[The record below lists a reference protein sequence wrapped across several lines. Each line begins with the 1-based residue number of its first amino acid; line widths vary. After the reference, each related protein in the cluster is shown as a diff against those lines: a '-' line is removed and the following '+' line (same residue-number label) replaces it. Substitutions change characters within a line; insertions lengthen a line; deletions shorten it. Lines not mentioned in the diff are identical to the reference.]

1 MMLTAAVIGLGRLG
15 REHAKN
21 IMEIPHLKLVAV
33 CDHTLTKARLLA
45 QQLNISKYTDNTDHI
60 MEDESIQAVIVVTQT
75 NEHSDVILKAIAANK
90 AIFVEKPL
98 SINLEESLVIEQA
111 VMRSNVYCQIGF
123 MRRFDPDYVEAHR
136 IISTGGIG
144 KPLYFKGINRDA
156 VSPSLKYIAKSGGIF
171 VDLMIH
177 EFDLARFLM
186 HDEVESISAFGTNI
200 KYPELETQQD
210 VDQALSYLHFEKG
223 AAGDIEGSRCAY
235 YGYDVRTE
243 IIGSEGSVFIGG
255 NRQHHVEVLTK
266 RGKLHTMIPTF
277 SERFKSAFIKELTV
291 FTAAVQ
297 ENKLSPVTV
306 TDSIKAL
313 RIAIAATESF
323 KEQGKS
329 KKVEQ

>member
-1 MMLTAAVIGLGRLG
+1 MLTAAVIGLGRLG

-21 IMEIPHLKLVAV
+21 IMEIPQLKLVAV
-33 CDHTLTKARLLA
+33 CDHTLSKARLLA
-45 QQLNISKYTDNTDHI
+45 TQLNISKYTDDIDHI
-60 MEDESIQAVIVVTQT
+60 MADDSIQAVIVVTQT

-98 SINLEESLVIEQA
+98 SINLEESIVIEQA
-111 VMRSNVYCQIGF
+111 VMQSNVYCQIGF
-123 MRRFDPDYVEAHR
+123 MRRFDPDYIEAHR
-136 IISTGGIG
+136 IISAGGIG
-144 KPLYFKGINRDA
+144 KPLYFKGINRDPIA
-156 VSPSLKYIAKSGGIF
+156 PNLKYIAKSGGIF

-186 HDEVESISAFGTNI
+186 HDEVESISSFGTNI
-200 KYPELETQQD
+200 KYPKLDQYQD
-210 VDQALSYLHFEKG
+210 VDQALSYLRFKNG

-255 NRQHHVEVLTK
+255 NRQHQVNVLTK
-266 RGKLHTMIPTF
+266 QGNLHSIIPAF
-277 SERFKSAFIKELTV
+277 SDRFKSAFINELTV
-291 FTAAVQ
+291 FTEAVLQ
-297 ENKLSPVTV
+297 KKNAPVSV

-323 KEQGKS
+323 HSQGKS
-329 KKVEQ
+329 TQIEQ